1 VTEIVKRLE
10 SLGITLPPVVK
21 PVANYLPYVRTG
33 NLIFTAGQLPLAN
46 GQLLHAGL
54 LGAGVSIEQ
63 GNACARQCAV
73 NILAIAQAATGDLS
87 KIRRIVKIVGF
98 VASAPGFTDQPKVVN
113 GASDLLVE
121 VFGDIGKH
129 ARSAVGMAVL
139 PMNAPVEVEA
149 VIEVAD

>member
-1 VTEIVKRLE
+1 VTEIEKRLV

-46 GQLLHAGL
+46 GHLLHTGL
-54 LGAGVSIEQ
+54 LGADVAIEQ

-73 NILAIAQAATGDLS
+73 NILAIVQAATGDLS
-87 KIRRIVKIVGF
+87 KVRRIVKIVGF
-98 VASAPGFTDQPKVVN
+98 VASAAGFTDQPKVVN

>member
-21 PVANYLPYVRTG
+21 PVANYLPYARTG

-46 GQLLHAGL
+46 GHLLHTGL
-54 LGAGVSIEQ
+54 LGADVSIEQ
-63 GNACARQCAV
+63 GNASARQCAV

-87 KIRRIVKIVGF
+87 KVRRIVKIVGF
-98 VASAPGFTDQPKVVN
+98 VASAAGFTDQPKVVN

>member
-46 GQLLHAGL
+46 GHLLHAGL
-54 LGAGVSIEQ
+54 LGADVSIEQ

-129 ARSAVGMAVL
+129 ARSAVGMVVL

>member
-1 VTEIVKRLE
+1 V
-10 SLGITLPPVVK
+10 
-21 PVANYLPYVRTG
+21 
-33 NLIFTAGQLPLAN
+33 
-46 GQLLHAGL
+46 
-54 LGAGVSIEQ
+54 
-63 GNACARQCAV
+63 
-73 NILAIAQAATGDLS
+73 
-87 KIRRIVKIVGF
+87 RRIVKIVGF
-98 VASAPGFTDQPKVVN
+98 VASAAGFTDQPKVVN

>member
-1 VTEIVKRLE
+1 VTEIVKRLA
-10 SLGITLPPVVK
+10 SLEITLPPVVK

-46 GQLLHAGL
+46 GHLLHTGL
-54 LGAGVSIEQ
+54 LGADVSIEQ

-73 NILAIAQAATGDLS
+73 NILAIVQAATGDLS
-87 KIRRIVKIVGF
+87 KVRRIVKIVGF
-98 VASAPGFTDQPKVVN
+98 VASAAGFTDQPKVVN

-129 ARSAVGMAVL
+129 ARSAVGMTVL